1 MTKKILFVSVSEK
14 SASTRY
20 RALNYFSHLRQAG
33 WQPEYFAVRQSPLRR
48 ALLLKKAAEADVVVV
63 VRKTF
68 SGFYPKLVRS
78 AAKIL
83 IFDFDDAIF
92 MRSTGEPSLTRMK
105 RFERLVEVCDQ
116 VWAGNGYLAESA
128 KHYNPAVATLPTSV
142 NPEEYGSTL
151 AKPANTFDLVWIGSR
166 STKKYLFQ
174 LLPALESLTSKV
186 ANLRL
191 KVIADFTVSTS
202 KLQVM
207 SVAWS
212 PETEVSELASSHI
225 GIAPIPDDDWSRGKC
240 GLKVLQ
246 YMAAGLPVIANPVGV
261 HLDIVRHGETGYL
274 ASTPEE
280 WAEAGGRL
288 QPDLGLRRRMGWAA
302 RRRVEKDYSVNTGA
316 ILWCGVLDEL
326 ERSGRRRKTG

>member
-92 MRSTGEPSLTRMK
+92 MRSTGEPSRTRMK

-128 KHYNPAVATLPTSV
+128 KHYNPAVATCRRPSIPKSMARPSPNRLTRSIWF
-142 NPEEYGSTL
+142 G
-151 AKPANTFDLVWIGSR
+151 LVAARQKNISFN
-166 STKKYLFQ
+166 SF
-174 LLPALESLTSKV
+174 LL
-186 ANLRL
+186 
-191 KVIADFTVSTS
+191 
-202 KLQVM
+202 
-207 SVAWS
+207 
-212 PETEVSELASSHI
+212 
-225 GIAPIPDDDWSRGKC
+225 WSR
-240 GLKVLQ
+240 
-246 YMAAGLPVIANPVGV
+246 
-261 HLDIVRHGETGYL
+261 
-274 ASTPEE
+274 
-280 WAEAGGRL
+280 
-288 QPDLGLRRRMGWAA
+288 
-302 RRRVEKDYSVNTGA
+302 
-316 ILWCGVLDEL
+316 
-326 ERSGRRRKTG
+326 